1 MSKVYLFMKFDV
13 ADFAKWQ
20 VVYDNHLFA
29 RQQFKLKDLYVLRNI
44 ENQNNVTI
52 LLEVEDVER
61 AKRFLASEDLH
72 SKVKES
78 GVVGE
83 LTCEFLT

>member
-1 MSKVYLFMKFDV
+1 MKKFSLFLLFILHSVILNRDKKGENFMSKVYLFMKFDV

-52 LLEVEDVER
+52 LR
-61 AKRFLASEDLH
+61 
-72 SKVKES
+72 
-78 GVVGE
+78 
-83 LTCEFLT
+83 T